1 MENPIKNDFI
11 QKAIK
16 KDKTFC
22 EQFRSNKFNNLSLK
36 NISCASKIKT
46 INHNNYDYSPLYK
59 KIKKNNTL
67 LKKKNFSE
75 LCILKPKQ
83 NIMQNSSFT
92 HLNNLP
98 NFIDEHNATI
108 LPRLIANNNKL
119 DFSKIKKIHSN
130 QNTLS
135 NERNNANYLMN
146 KKLEDLKSCMS
157 SVLLT
162 KNSDKINNSNLTDRA
177 STKIKSFNN
186 NQSKIVNYLYLNQKK
201 NENYSHKKLL
211 IKLNSLN
218 STLLNNTIWKIKNL
232 KKLEKYRNK
241 YENKYLS
248 KRVMIKRIELENIT

>member
-1 MENPIKNDFI
+1 
-11 QKAIK
+11 
-16 KDKTFC
+16 
-22 EQFRSNKFNNLSLK
+22 
-36 NISCASKIKT
+36 
-46 INHNNYDYSPLYK
+46 
-59 KIKKNNTL
+59 
-67 LKKKNFSE
+67 
-75 LCILKPKQ
+75 
-83 NIMQNSSFT
+83 
-92 HLNNLP
+92 
-98 NFIDEHNATI
+98 
-108 LPRLIANNNKL
+108 
-119 DFSKIKKIHSN
+119 
-130 QNTLS
+130 
-135 NERNNANYLMN
+135 MN

-177 STKIKSFNN
+177 STKIKSFNS

-201 NENYSHKKLL
+201 NENFSHKKLL